1 MTGFNNFITSPEA
14 VNFSAG
20 LGDAIL
26 LNQGDRIRGWLDIG
40 AGIDY
45 TADEYRYGTW
55 TGVGVTTAAGGV
67 AGLRLA
73 GTASRGLE
81 FSHWIPNRW
90 GGARSLWN
98 GNYVTTVKHAL
109 SDPFRYRFMPR
120 TWKAL
125 NPLPSMLSQQWNRI
139 PYLWKGLV
147 GGGAYGSVSLLD
159 EEEEE

>member
-1 MTGFNNFITSPEA
+1 MI
-14 VNFSAG
+14 
-20 LGDAIL
+20 
-26 LNQGDRIRGWLDIG
+26 WL
-40 AGIDY
+40 
-45 TADEYRYGTW
+45 
-55 TGVGVTTAAGGV
+55 
-67 AGLRLA
+67 
-73 GTASRGLE
+73 
-81 FSHWIPNRW
+81 HWIPNRW